1 MSLMDRVA
9 QYQNRFYDRIRHQ
22 EAASVAEAPA
32 TARDFS
38 VLDGHK
44 YCLITSYR
52 RDGSA
57 VPTPV
62 WFGVRDGKLYLRTW
76 ADSAKVRR
84 IRRDPRVRITPCTTR
99 GRPKGPTA
107 EGTARVLDAAEEER
121 AEQAIQ
127 ANYGAGRRVYEGAI
141 DAANASLVYIEV
153 TPGSAPA
160 GGGG

>member
-9 QYQNRFYDRIRHQ
+9 TYQNRFYDRIRHQ

-38 VLDGHK
+38 VLNGHK

-52 RDGSA
+52 RDGTA

-62 WFGVRDGKLYLRTW
+62 WFGVQDGKLYLRTW

-107 EGTARVLDAAEEER
+107 EGTARIVDRTEEER
-121 AEQAIQ
+121 AERAIQ

-153 TPGSAPA
+153 APGPPPSVEAA
-160 GGGG
+160 